1 MKTCLSVMLI
11 RQGWWPLI
19 SSICSQVRRIWVNHC
34 DKDDIKSDSTSM
46 RFSYETFIATSKDCM
61 TKEVVSLFLSIQ
73 WSIGVFNDWLP
84 NQSTSTIIG
93 SYSTNTYHWGGSG
106 HFNLSY
112 HLPWFQN
119 SQSSSCWNFPRFDS
133 PLASTSTNKTITI
146 FLHTFEFY
154 TTTKGNMFVL

>member
-61 TKEVVSLFLSIQ
+61 TNEVVSLFLSIQ
-73 WSIGVFNDWLP
+73 WSTGVFNDWLP

-93 SYSTNTYHWGGSG
+93 SHSTDTYHWGGSG

-112 HLPWFQN
+112 HLSSLDFKIHNHHLVGIFQGLILPWLQLV
-119 SQSSSCWNFPRFDS
+119 QTR
-133 PLASTSTNKTITI
+133 L
-146 FLHTFEFY
+146 
-154 TTTKGNMFVL
+154 